1 MKEIDEDE
9 DFDEDSIRVN
19 VNEDMSVNDLP
30 VIEGYLMM
38 RGTIFRFL
46 AFLYMRNIALIFR
59 GYFVVMFFSRSF
71 WYGRKLSL

>member
-1 MKEIDEDE
+1 MREIDEDE

-38 RGTIFRFL
+38 RGTAVRFL

-59 GYFVVMFFSRSF
+59 GYFVVMSFFRSF
-71 WYGRKLSL
+71 GMGGNSL